1 MLARSRE
8 RLGENGAV
16 TDGLRPMRGDD
27 AELGRVDDLLTI
39 SYGTSSRRRELEL
52 YLAAQP
58 DGWFVIEQAGE
69 LVAVAGCIAYGSF
82 CWLGLV
88 ATHPDARGRGLAR
101 RISQHLIGW
110 SAAHGCET
118 VALDASELGGPVY
131 ERLGFE
137 AVAWSI
143 ELAPGPEAIDGP
155 QAADARPGD
164 SDEIVAL
171 DPAIFGGDRSTLLRA
186 IHGEP
191 CFVTRDGDDR
201 ITGYLYARDRL
212 IGPGVAPDAAAAA
225 ALVRSALALP
235 GARRM
240 LVPSTSAYLATLE
253 ELGLV
258 EQRRLVHMRMG
269 RLELPGARERLIA
282 QLSFATG

>member
-1 MLARSRE
+1 
-8 RLGENGAV
+8 
-16 TDGLRPMRGDD
+16 MRDDD
-27 AELGRVDDLLTI
+27 AELDRVDDLLTI

-58 DGWFVIEQAGE
+58 DGWFVIEHDGE
-69 LVAVAGCIAYGSF
+69 VLAVAGCIAYGPF

-101 RISQHLIGW
+101 RISQHLVDW
-110 SAAHGCET
+110 SVAHGCDT
-118 VALDASELGGPVY
+118 VALDASELGRPVY

-137 AVAWSI
+137 TVAWSI
-143 ELAPGPEAIDGP
+143 ELAPVPDGSTTDGP
-155 QAADARPGD
+155 HAEAARAGD
-164 SDEIVAL
+164 IDEIVAL
-171 DPAIFGGDRSTLLRA
+171 DPAIFGGDRSALLHA
-186 IHGEP
+186 LADDHSDA
-191 CFVTRDGDDR
+191 CFVTRAGDGM
-201 ITGYLYARDRL
+201 ITGYLFARERL
-212 IGPGVAPDAAAAA
+212 IGPGLAADAADAA
-225 ALVRSALALP
+225 ALVRSALVLP

-258 EQRRLVHMRMG
+258 EQRRLAHMRLG
-269 RLELPGARERLIA
+269 RLELPGARDRLIA

>member
-1 MLARSRE
+1 
-8 RLGENGAV
+8 
-16 TDGLRPMRGDD
+16 MRDDD
-27 AELGRVDDLLTI
+27 AELDRVDDLLTI

-58 DGWFVIEQAGE
+58 DGWFVIEHDGE
-69 LVAVAGCIAYGSF
+69 IVAVAGAIAYGPF

-101 RISQHLIGW
+101 RISQHLVDW
-110 SAAHGCET
+110 SVAHGCET
-118 VALDASELGGPVY
+118 VALDASDLGRPVY

-137 AVAWSI
+137 TVAWSI
-143 ELAPGPEAIDGP
+143 ELAPVPGGPTTDGP
-155 QAADARPGD
+155 QAERARPGD
-164 SDEIVAL
+164 IDAIVAL

-186 IHGEP
+186 IHADP
-191 CFVTRDGDDR
+191 CFVTRDGGGR
-201 ITGYLYARDRL
+201 ITGYLFARERL
-212 IGPGVAPDAAAAA
+212 IGPGLAPDAAAAA
-225 ALVRSALALP
+225 ALVRSALVLP

-240 LVPSTSAYLATLE
+240 LVPSTSAYLVTLE

-258 EQRRLVHMRMG
+258 EQRRLAHMRLG
-269 RLELPGARERLIA
+269 RLELPGARDRLIA